1 MSFGTVFFLASVI
14 GAYKLGFL
22 MCKDPEAINKWLKL
36 LRNWMNK

>member
-22 MCKDPEAINKWLKL
+22 MCKDPDAISKWLKL
-36 LRNWMNK
+36 LWSWMNK